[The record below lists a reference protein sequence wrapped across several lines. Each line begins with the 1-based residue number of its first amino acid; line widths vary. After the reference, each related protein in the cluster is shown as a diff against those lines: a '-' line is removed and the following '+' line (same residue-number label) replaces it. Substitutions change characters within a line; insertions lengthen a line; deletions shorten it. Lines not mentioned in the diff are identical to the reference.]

1 VARVKAAA
9 ERVEA
14 PESQLLF
21 LDTNVFLSFFHFAK
35 DDLDALRRVAV
46 LVKRDRVTLLLPDQV
61 VREFHRNRD
70 GKVADALKQVENSK
84 LPAEY
89 PRFCQDLPEYH
100 QLRAQRDE
108 YETTRK
114 ALLENVRAAAEGRK
128 LAADK
133 VTEELFKA
141 ATAIEITP
149 EIFARADHRY
159 RRGDPPGKQ
168 DRRESIGDALNW
180 ESLLSIEEEGDLYFV
195 AEDLDWAS
203 ALNTSTFNSVLQNEW
218 KGSKKATVHFY
229 QRLSAFLGEFY
240 PDIKLAS
247 ELEKDVLIDELAFT
261 RNFAQTHRTIAALR
275 APSDF
280 TKPQLNAIVTG
291 YVTNDQI
298 WRIIDDADVR
308 DFLTLVI
315 ASRLSDV
322 EPELAGQLLDT
333 INRCATADSPLQ
345 SLTPELALA
354 AASLAF

>member
-1 VARVKAAA
+1 MAWVKAAPD
-9 ERVEA
+9 RVEA
-14 PESQLLF
+14 PERQLLF

-35 DDLDALRRVAV
+35 DDLEALRQLAV

-70 GKVADALKQVENSK
+70 GKVADALKQVENAR

-89 PRFCQDLPEYH
+89 PRFCQDLPEYR
-100 QLRAQRDE
+100 QLRSQLDE
-108 YETTRK
+108 YEKTRK
-114 ALLENVRAAAEGRK
+114 ALLEKVRAAAEGRK

-141 ATAIEITP
+141 ATGIEITP
-149 EIFARADHRY
+149 EIFARADLRY

-168 DRRESIGDALNW
+168 DKRESIGDALNW
-180 ESLLSIEEEGDLYFV
+180 EALLSMKEEGDLYFV

-203 ALNTSTFNSVLQNEW
+203 AVNTSTFNSVLQNEW
-218 KGSKKATVHFY
+218 KGSKNGTVRFY

-247 ELEKDVLIDELAFT
+247 ELEKDMLIDELAFT

-275 APSDF
+275 ATGDF
-280 TKPQLNAIVTG
+280 TKPQLNAIVSA

-308 DFLTLVI
+308 DFLTQVLDNRWGDI
-315 ASRLSDV
+315 

-345 SLTPELALA
+345 SLKPELELA
-354 AASLAF
+354 AAGLGF